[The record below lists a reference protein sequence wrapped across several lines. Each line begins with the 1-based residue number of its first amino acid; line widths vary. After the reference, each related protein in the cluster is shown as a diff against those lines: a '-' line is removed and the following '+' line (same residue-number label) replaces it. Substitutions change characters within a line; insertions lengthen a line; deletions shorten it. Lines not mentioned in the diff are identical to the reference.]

1 MDISSPLFP
10 AARLAPSPGAP
21 ASSPSAS
28 TLIPQ
33 LPDKPLVQTSSLQI
47 FIVPAEKHLFVQGFE
62 PHEYENRPPTLLRG
76 CLVVRVLKHTKLKS
90 ISLNFRGTQRTEW
103 PEGIPPKKS
112 QHQETNV
119 VVNHTWPFLQSG
131 SPVGAHNGADFY
143 RETNGTT
150 HRGESLVRPSSRA
163 GSPSANHADS
173 PFSFTRSLSPAFMRR
188 TTSPGE
194 SSRAE
199 SSAPLSPAPLMS
211 ASTSVASA
219 SSSGS
224 DSGSF
229 SPGDYIYNFE
239 HPVHP
244 AIPESCS
251 VTFGSVHYFLEA
263 TIGRAGAFKPN
274 LTAKLPVNIVRTP
287 SVMSL
292 EENEPI
298 VITRDWEDQ
307 LRYEIVVGGKSVVL
321 DSYLPLAFRFVPLW
335 GKVQLH
341 RIRVYITENLEYY
354 CSNKKV
360 HRLEPQ
366 KKYLLLE
373 HKASKGRSLL
383 GKNPQDPGPLAPGDD
398 EILARELE
406 FQLYVPSKFPNK
418 PGQALHPDTS
428 FDNIQVH
435 HWIKI
440 CLRISRSDPTR
451 DEKRKHYEI
460 SIDSPIHILSPLAA
474 HGNTLLPAYD
484 NGTVPAP
491 PASLPQYCPTP
502 PMSPG
507 VVPVESS
514 SSAFR
519 SSTASAVRSLFD
531 RHQQGSSSGDSA
543 NSTAPYE
550 FMHINSSFNNDEPI
564 ERDAD
569 MHLEA
574 NLYKPDAQSVDP
586 ALHMSQA
593 QPAFSPLQTPIQRPI
608 HLLRKPSMNPPPF
621 MADQPPPAID
631 VPAGL
636 PPAYEERD
644 PSLSPLRIDES
655 HSQDVPR
662 VRSSATIT
670 ATLAG
675 ANGNAAAPV
684 APEVS
689 GLKDML
695 RASMAHDK
703 HSRLEH
709 RLSAEESTSSPEPRR
724 SSGGTERSQISDPST
739 NPTTH
744 NSLDEERPKDTSA
757 PLAAPPLTLSADGD
771 IANSPSSPIHSPR
784 GMAALSPI
792 RRHMSRRSSM
802 SSISSDLEVPPEQT
816 VPLLTLSQSS
826 LGATLHPNISSH
838 TAGGLSGLGQFEK
851 ANTSVGSLPDWEMR
865 QPRPPYEPMSTIMD
879 LGEVPVDMK
888 LMQLRNP
895 RRHHASDNHAPKQKA
910 YATPNSVPTSSSPT
924 PSADDPVAT

>member
-10 AARLAPSPGAP
+10 AARLAPLPGAP
-21 ASSPSAS
+21 APSSSSSSLAP

-33 LPDKPLVQTSSLQI
+33 LPDKPLVQTLSLHVY
-47 FIVPAEKHLFVQGFE
+47 IVPAEKHLFVQGFE

-76 CLVVRVLKHTKLKS
+76 CLVVRVLKPTKLKL
-90 ISLNFRGTQRTEW
+90 ISLTFRGTQRTEW
-103 PEGIPPKKS
+103 PEGIPPKKL

-119 VVNHTWPFLQSG
+119 VVNHTWPFLQAG
-131 SPVGAHNGADFY
+131 NPVGAHNGADFY

-150 HRGESLVRPSSRA
+150 HRGELLVRALLRLGLPLA
-163 GSPSANHADS
+163 AATDS

-188 TTSPGE
+188 TTLPGE
-194 SSRAE
+194 HTTRTD
-199 SSAPLSPAPLMS
+199 LLTMSPAPMLML
-211 ASTSVASA
+211 ALLTLVGANVAGE
-219 SSSGS
+219 SGL
-224 DSGSF
+224 F
-229 SPGDYIYNFE
+229 APGDYIYNFE

-244 AIPESCS
+244 AIPELCL

-263 TIGRAGAFKPN
+263 VIGRAGAFKPN

-287 SVMSL
+287 LVMLL

-307 LRYEIVVGGKSVVL
+307 LRYEIVVGGKLVVL
-321 DSYLPLAFRFVPLW
+321 DLYLPLAFRFVPLW

-383 GKNPQDPGPLAPGDD
+383 GKNPQDPGPPAPGED

-406 FQLYVPSKFPNK
+406 FQLYVPLKFPNK
-418 PGQALHPDTS
+418 PGQALHPDTL

-440 CLRISRSDPTR
+440 CLRILRSDPSR

-484 NGTVPAP
+484 SSAAVGTAP
-491 PASLPQYCPTP
+491 PANLPQYCPTP

-507 VVPVESS
+507 VVPVESTS
-514 SSAFR
+514 LALR
-519 SSTASAVRSLFD
+519 QSTALAVRLLFD
-531 RHQQGSSSGDSA
+531 RHQQGSSSSDSSNGA
-543 NSTAPYE
+543 NRAPFE
-550 FMHINSSFNNDEPI
+550 FMHINLLFNNDEPI

-569 MHLEA
+569 MHLDA
-574 NLYKPDAQSVDP
+574 NLYKPDAQLIDP
-586 ALHMSQA
+586 ALHMLQA
-593 QPAFSPLQTPIQRPI
+593 QPAFLPLQTPIQRPI
-608 HLLRKPSMNPPPF
+608 HLLRKPLINPPPF

-631 VPAGL
+631 VPVGL

-644 PSLSPLRIDES
+644 PLLLPLRIDES
-655 HSQDVPR
+655 HDVPR
-662 VRSSATIT
+662 VRSLATIT
-670 ATLAG
+670 ATLA
-675 ANGNAAAPV
+675 NGLPSAPPP
-684 APEVS
+684 PEVL

-695 RASMAHDK
+695 RGAMAPDKLAKHESRPSGDHHDI
-703 HSRLEH
+703 
-709 RLSAEESTSSPEPRR
+709 SPDPRR
-724 SSGGTERSQISDPST
+724 SLGGTDRSNASDPST

-744 NSLDEERPKDTSA
+744 NSMDEERPKEVINHLA
-757 PLAAPPLTLSADGD
+757 PPPLTLAADGD
-771 IANSPSSPIHSPR
+771 IANLPSLPILLPR
-784 GMAALSPI
+784 AMGALSPI
-792 RRHMSRRSSM
+792 RRHQLRRSLM
-802 SSISSDLEVPPEQT
+802 LLISLDLEVPPEQT
-816 VPLLTLSQSS
+816 VPLLTLLQSL

-838 TAGGLSGLGQFEK
+838 TTGQFEK
-851 ANTSVGSLPDWEMR
+851 ANTSVGLLPDWEMR
-865 QPRPPYEPMSTIMD
+865 QPRPPYEPMLTIMD

-895 RRHHASDNHAPKQKA
+895 RRHHQLEHPPKHKA
-910 YATPNSVPTSSSPT
+910 YATPNSVPTSSLPT
-924 PSADDPVAT
+924 PLADDPVAT